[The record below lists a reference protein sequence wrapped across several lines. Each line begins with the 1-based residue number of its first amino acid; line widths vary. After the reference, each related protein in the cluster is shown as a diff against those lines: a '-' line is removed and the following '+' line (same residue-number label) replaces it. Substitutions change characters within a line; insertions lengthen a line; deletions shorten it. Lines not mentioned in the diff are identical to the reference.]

1 MRSRQIS
8 VAEKLNVDRK
18 IITLLNF
25 SKNYSGMNAYSLALI
40 ILLAARDVFAQT
52 DSFDVFTYQSP
63 EFFTKSVLSSEVH
76 FNMTNKDGS
85 FCTITLY
92 KSQPAKKDV
101 MKDVISQWNEQVVKR
116 LAKANKKPVRI
127 MTEQLWDG
135 WVSTLAV
142 GNFYQNK
149 KKCVVMLHSF
159 RKNQTSACAVFAFS
173 DKIFKGSVESF
184 SQNLHLI
191 NQQ

>member
-1 MRSRQIS
+1 MTSRMLICFCVLFPTS
-8 VAEKLNVDRK
+8 VLV
-18 IITLLNF
+18 
-25 SKNYSGMNAYSLALI
+25 
-40 ILLAARDVFAQT
+40 AQT
-52 DSFDVFTYQSP
+52 DSFDVFTYQPP
-63 EFFTKSVLSSEVH
+63 EFFTKGALSSEVH

-92 KSQPAKKDV
+92 KSQSAKKDV

-116 LAKANKKPVRI
+116 LNKANKKPARI

-149 KKCVVMLHSF
+149 KKCIVMLYSF

-173 DKIFKGSVESF
+173 DKIFKGSVEGF

-191 NQQ
+191 NQP

>member
-1 MRSRQIS
+1 
-8 VAEKLNVDRK
+8 
-18 IITLLNF
+18 
-25 SKNYSGMNAYSLALI
+25 MNAYSVALI
-40 ILLAARDVFAQT
+40 ILLAATDVFAQP
-52 DSFDVFTYQSP
+52 DSFEVFSYQPP
-63 EFFTKSVLSSEVH
+63 EFFTKSELSAEVH
-76 FNMTNKDGS
+76 FTMTNKDGS

-116 LAKANKKPVRI
+116 LTKANKKPARV

-135 WVSTLAV
+135 WVSTLAI

-149 KKCVVMLHSF
+149 KKCVVMLYSF

-173 DKIFKGSVESF
+173 DKIFKAPVEGF

-191 NQQ
+191 NQP